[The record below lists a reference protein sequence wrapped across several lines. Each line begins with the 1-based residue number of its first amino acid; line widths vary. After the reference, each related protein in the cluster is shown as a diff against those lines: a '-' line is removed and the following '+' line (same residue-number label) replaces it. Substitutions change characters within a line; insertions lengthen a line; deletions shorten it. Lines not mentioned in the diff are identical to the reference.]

1 MGEICFR
8 MGDYSD
14 AENYYNDALNIRIK
28 LGINSYIGYSY
39 LKLGYM
45 YCIREDYK
53 QAIVNLEKYE
63 NIFRKEKGEDYERTL
78 SFISYLYLSYK
89 KLGRDYDESEIRS
102 FLNESKDKE
111 LNPYLNYVLYQ
122 LLEER
127 HFLEKA
133 YNQFLEKTD
142 WMNEKMKRQFFNYPF
157 PTMILQEYNK
167 LYS

>member
-1 MGEICFR
+1 MTK
-8 MGDYSD
+8 
-14 AENYYNDALNIRIK
+14 NINMNCHSLI
-28 LGINSYIGYSY
+28 Y
-39 LKLGYM
+39 
-45 YCIREDYK
+45 
-53 QAIVNLEKYE
+53 
-63 NIFRKEKGEDYERTL
+63 L

-111 LNPYLNYVLYQ
+111 LNHYLNYVLYQ